1 MERGGK
7 EGKRGVIESVLGGR
21 GMGSSGGEVKGGMN
35 GGGGCGKGK

>member
-7 EGKRGVIESVLGGR
+7 EGKRGVSEMLLCGEWMVSRGEEVKLGG
-21 GMGSSGGEVKGGMN
+21 N